1 MLDAIF
7 VHEYLERLALG
18 LRTVV
23 TDDLVRPTEHGDGL
37 LHFLRYG
44 LAGRGSHLGHNRVL

>member
-7 VHEYLERLALG
+7 VHEYLERLALV

-23 TDDLVRPTEHGDGL
+23 TDDLVRPTEHGDDL